1 MIMRDIP
8 SEDGYQPTLT
18 SEVASLHERLV
29 STPSGTVTTIEAVY
43 VPNDDILDQA
53 VQSVFGHLDS
63 VVDPLASYS
72 SALSP
77 ETAGALHYQTVRET
91 QELFKKAGALER
103 VVSLV
108 GESEL
113 SQEDRTLYHR
123 SKKIRNFMT
132 QNLFVI
138 AEQSG
143 KAGQYVPLGTTVED
157 VGHIMAGKFDT
168 VPEEKFLYIGSVK
181 EINRG

>member
-1 MIMRDIP
+1 M
-8 SEDGYQPTLT
+8 
-18 SEVASLHERLV
+18 
-29 STPSGTVTTIEAVY
+29 
-43 VPNDDILDQA
+43 
-53 VQSVFGHLDS
+53 
-63 VVDPLASYS
+63 
-72 SALSP
+72 SP
-77 ETAGALHYQTVRET
+77 EIAGELHYQTVREV

-138 AEQSG
+138 EEQSG
-143 KAGQYVPLGTTVED
+143 KPGQYVPLKTTIAD
-157 VGHIMAGKFDT
+157 VDQIMAGKFDA

-181 EINRG
+181 ELKL